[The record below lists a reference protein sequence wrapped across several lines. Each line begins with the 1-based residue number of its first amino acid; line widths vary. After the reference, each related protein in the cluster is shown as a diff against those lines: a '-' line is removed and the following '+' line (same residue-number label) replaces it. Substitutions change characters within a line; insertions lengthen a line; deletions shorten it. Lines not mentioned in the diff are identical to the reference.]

1 MNAAFNVLILEGSE
15 PAVADAERLLD
26 RCCEAAS
33 CRRIRRHELDTAL
46 EQGAPDLVLAD
57 YASPGADFVD
67 ALHVV
72 DTRAPGVPVILITRS
87 VDERQAAELFDLG
100 VWDFLL
106 RDDLHR
112 LPHLL
117 KHALRERAHRSAE
130 QAADRALERS
140 EGRYRQVF
148 LNASDSLFV
157 FPLSPDG
164 QPGRFTDVNKA
175 AAKMLGYSCEELLK
189 LSPLELLDPGELA
202 ALPAKFRGL
211 LVEKHQHVAL
221 TMVSRDGRRIPVEIS
236 GTLFDLESHPTV
248 LGIVTDVT
256 GKKRAA
262 EMFQKAT
269 ESAIRRHR
277 VRARIDA
284 GIVGSL
290 SLLVLLVSS
299 CFHAF
304 DYVGAWVLDHP
315 VVEPGLLTLSFLA
328 SALVIYSWRRRRDI
342 NSEATARARV
352 EEALRELQGELES
365 RVHRRT
371 AELLEANSGLRAE
384 MAERERAE
392 SVLHLQGAAL
402 DASADAIIITDGD
415 GRIAWVN
422 PAFTALTGYAR
433 PDAVGHTPGELLK
446 SGVQD
451 EAFYRGMWETIEA
464 GRAWRGEMTNR
475 RKDGTLYSEN
485 MTITPVRGRAGA
497 VTHFVA
503 IKRDLTEE
511 KQLKAQFLQAQK
523 MESVGRLAGGIAH
536 DFNNLLTVING
547 TAELACGALPDDDP
561 LRADLTEIHRAGE
574 RAAALTRQLLAFS
587 RKQVMKPQLLNPTTL
602 VADLRSLLQR
612 VIGEDVTLAIV
623 SSCNASVVKADPGH
637 LEQVLMNLVVNARD
651 AMPDG
656 GTVTIETKD
665 VDITAS
671 RSGPYE
677 SISPGSY
684 VAISVRDTGIG
695 MDEQTRARLFEPFFT
710 TKEQG
715 KGTGLGLA
723 TVYGIVE
730 QSGGHIAVDTAPGK
744 GTTFT
749 VYLPQAAGTAGGGP
763 RVGVAPLAEGDE
775 TILVVEDEPAVQE
788 MARRM
793 LSAGGYTVLT
803 ANSGEEALRLLD
815 GYRRTV
821 HLMLSDVVMPG
832 MSGPDLAAR
841 TALMRPRMKVVF
853 TSGHTENAALRM
865 SAHDH
870 SRAFIGKPYKRA
882 ELMRKIRQTLDAPA
896 NRTVPSATGAAPPH
910 LDSRTEDNDE
920 TAIRPGRR

>member
-1 MNAAFNVLILEGSE
+1 MIPPLNVLVLEGNEPSVGRAEWLLSGNCATCRRVGGHDLDAAFDE
-15 PAVADAERLLD
+15 D
-26 RCCEAAS
+26 
-33 CRRIRRHELDTAL
+33 
-46 EQGAPDLVLAD
+46 APDLVVAD
-57 YASPGADFVD
+57 YASAGADFVD
-67 ALHVV
+67 AFYAIRR
-72 DTRAPGVPVILITRS
+72 RAPDVPVILLTDQ
-87 VDERQAAELFDLG
+87 VEEQQAAELLELG

-117 KHALRERAHRSAE
+117 KHASRERAHRRAE
-130 QAADRALERS
+130 QASDQARDRS

-175 AAKMLGYSCEELLK
+175 AADMLGYTCEELIQ
-189 LSPLELLDPGELA
+189 LSPPDLVDPCELA
-202 ALPAKFRGL
+202 GLPAKFHDL
-211 LVEKHQHVAL
+211 LSEKHLHVEL
-221 TMVSRDGRRIPVEIS
+221 TMMAKDGRRFPVEIS

-262 EMFQKAT
+262 EMFQKAA
-269 ESAIRRHR
+269 ESAIRQHR
-277 VRARIDA
+277 LQARIDA
-284 GIVGSL
+284 VIVGSL
-290 SLLVLLVSS
+290 SLLVLLASS
-299 CFHAF
+299 YFQALR
-304 DYVGAWVLDHP
+304 YVGSWILEHP
-315 VVEPGLLTLSFLA
+315 ALKHILVTLSFLTF
-328 SALVIYSWRRRRDI
+328 ALVVYAWRRKREID
-342 NSEATARARV
+342 SEVAERTRV
-352 EEALRELQGELES
+352 EEALRTLHGELES

-371 AELLEANSGLRAE
+371 AQLLEANDGLRVE
-384 MAERERAE
+384 VAERQRTE
-392 SVLHLQGAAL
+392 SILRLQGAAL
-402 DASADAIIITDGD
+402 DASADAIIITDEHA
-415 GRIAWVN
+415 RIAWVN
-422 PAFTALTGYAR
+422 PAFTALTGYA
-433 PDAVGHTPGELLK
+433 PSDAIGRNPRELLK

-451 EAFYRGMWETIEA
+451 DVFYSEMWETI
-464 GRAWRGEMTNR
+464 GSGHAWRGEMTNR

-485 MTITPVRGRAGA
+485 MTITPVRSPTGD

-503 IKRDLTEE
+503 IKRDLTDE
-511 KQLKAQFLQAQK
+511 KRLKAQFLQAQK

-547 TAELACGALPDDDP
+547 TAELACNALTDDDP
-561 LRADLTEIHRAGE
+561 LRADFNEIHRAGE
-574 RAAALTRQLLAFS
+574 RAAGLTRQLLAFS
-587 RKQVMKPQLLNPTTL
+587 RKQIMKPQLLDLTTL

-612 VIGEDVTLAIV
+612 VIGEDVILVIPTAG
-623 SSCNASVVKADPGH
+623 SQSVVKADPGQ

-665 VDITAS
+665 VTVSSIRD
-671 RSGPYE
+671 GMYE
-677 SISPGSY
+677 SMHPGSY
-684 VAISVRDTGIG
+684 VAISVRDTGTG

-730 QSGGHIAVDTAPGK
+730 QSGGHIAVDTAPGQ

-749 VYLPQAAGTAGGGP
+749 VYLPRAVGATADGP
-763 RVGVAPLAEGDE
+763 RVGAAPLAAGRE
-775 TILVVEDEPAVQE
+775 TILVVEDEPAVQQ

-793 LSAGGYTVLT
+793 LASGGYTVLT
-803 ANSGEEALRLLD
+803 ANSGVDALRLLD
-815 GYRRTV
+815 GYGRTV

-841 TALMRPRMKVVF
+841 TAVTRPRMKVVF
-853 TSGHTENAALRM
+853 TSGHTENAALRLT
-865 SAHDH
+865 ALDH
-870 SRAFIGKPYKRA
+870 SQAFIPKPYMMA
-882 ELMRKIRQTLDAPA
+882 ELMRKVRETLEAPPAHKGLAAPA
-896 NRTVPSATGAAPPH
+896 TAAH
-910 LDSRTEDNDE
+910 VAS
-920 TAIRPGRR
+920 

>member
-1 MNAAFNVLILEGSE
+1 MNAAFNVLILEGNE
-15 PAVADAERLLD
+15 PSVGHAESLLE

-33 CRRIRRHELDTAL
+33 CRRIRSDDLDTAL
-46 EQGAPDLVLAD
+46 EEGAPDLVLAD
-57 YASPGADFVD
+57 YASPGADFVG

-72 DTRAPGVPVILITRS
+72 CGRAPDVPVILITGS
-87 VDERQAAELFDLG
+87 MDERQASELLELG

-106 RDDLHR
+106 REDLHR

-117 KHALRERAHRSAE
+117 THALRERAHRRAE
-130 QAADRALERS
+130 QAADVALERS

-164 QPGRFTDVNKA
+164 QPGQFTDVNKA
-175 AAKMLGYSCEELLK
+175 AAEMLGYSCEELLK
-189 LSPLELLDPGELA
+189 LSPPDLLDPGELA
-202 ALPAKFRGL
+202 ALPQKFRDL
-211 LVEKHQHVAL
+211 LLEKRQHVAL
-221 TMVSRDGRRIPVEIS
+221 TMMSKDGRRIPVEIS

-262 EMFQKAT
+262 DMFHKAT
-269 ESAIRRHR
+269 DSAIRRHR
-277 VRARIDA
+277 IRARIDA
-284 GIVGSL
+284 VIVGSL

-299 CFHAF
+299 SFHTF
-304 DYVGAWVLDHP
+304 EDVGSWVLEHP
-315 VVEPGLLTLSFLA
+315 VVEPGLVTLSFLA
-328 SALVIYSWRRRRDI
+328 SALVIYGWRRRRDI
-342 NSEATARARV
+342 NAEATARARV
-352 EEALRELQGELES
+352 DEALHALQGELET

-371 AELLEANSGLRAE
+371 AELLEANNGLRTE
-384 MAERERAE
+384 IAERERAE

-402 DASADAIIITDGD
+402 DASADAIIITDAD

-422 PAFTALTGYAR
+422 PAFTGLTGYAAAE
-433 PDAVGHTPGELLK
+433 AVGRSPGDLLK
-446 SGVQD
+446 SGAQD
-451 EAFYRGMWETIEA
+451 EVFYRDMWKTIAA

-485 MTITPVRGRAGA
+485 MTIAPVRSRAGA

-511 KQLKAQFLQAQK
+511 KRLKAQFLQAQK

-547 TAELACGALPDDDP
+547 TAELACSALPDDDP
-561 LRADLTEIHRAGE
+561 LHADFSEIHRAGQ

-587 RKQVMKPQLLNPTTL
+587 RKQVMKPQLLNPATL

-612 VIGEDVTLAIV
+612 VIGEDVSLVILPEGST
-623 SSCNASVVKADPGH
+623 SVVKADPGH

-651 AMPDG
+651 AMPHG

-671 RSGPYE
+671 RNGQHE

-684 VAISVRDTGIG
+684 VVISVRDTGTG

-730 QSGGHIAVDTAPGK
+730 QSGGYIAVDTAPGK

-749 VYLPQAAGTAGGGP
+749 IYLPQAVGTASGRP
-763 RVGVAPLAEGDE
+763 RVSAAPLAEADE
-775 TILVVEDEPAVQE
+775 TILVVEDEPGVQE

-793 LSAGGYTVLT
+793 LTAGGYTVLT
-803 ANSGEEALRLLD
+803 ANNGADALRLLD

-841 TALMRPRMKVVF
+841 AAETRPRMKVLF
-853 TSGHTENAALRM
+853 TSGYTENAALRT
-865 SAHDH
+865 SAGDH
-870 SRAFIGKPYKRA
+870 SRAFIGKPYKMA
-882 ELMRKIRQTLDAPA
+882 ELMRKVRETLDAPA
-896 NRTVPSATGAAPPH
+896 TRTMPAAAAEPLH
-910 LDSRTEDNDE
+910 VSS
-920 TAIRPGRR
+920 